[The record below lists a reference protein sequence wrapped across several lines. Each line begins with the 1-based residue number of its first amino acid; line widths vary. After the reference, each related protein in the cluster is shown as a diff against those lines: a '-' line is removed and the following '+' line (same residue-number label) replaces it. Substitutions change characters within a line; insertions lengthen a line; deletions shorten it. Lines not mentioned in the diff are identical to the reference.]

1 MSSQKEQANHFR
13 SLHVKGDPIILYNI
27 WDAGSAKTVA
37 KAGAKA
43 LATGSAPVAMANGF
57 KDGEELPL
65 DFAIENIKRIIKS
78 VTLPVTMDIEGGYG
92 ETASEVK
99 ETMQKVLSAGVIG
112 VNFEDQ
118 IMKANDLYS
127 IAEQSDR
134 IKGLLAAC
142 DEAGIPAFINART
155 DIFLKAPQD
164 THDET
169 MINEAIERANAY
181 EQAGA
186 SGFFAPGLKDEA
198 LIEKLCSS
206 VNLPVNIMGRA
217 STLTKERIS
226 ELGVARVSFGP
237 EPFLKVQ
244 AALAE
249 LAKEHF
255 S

>member
-1 MSSQKEQANHFR
+1 MSLQKDQANHFR
-13 SLHVKGDPIILYNI
+13 ALHVKGDPIILYNI

-37 KAGAKA
+37 RAGAKA

-57 KDGEELPL
+57 KDGEELSL

-78 VTLPVTMDIEGGYG
+78 VDLPVTMDIESGYG
-92 ETASEVK
+92 EAPHEV
-99 ETMQKVLSAGVIG
+99 EVMMEKVLSSGVVG

-118 IMKANDLYS
+118 IVKGNGLYS
-127 IAEQSDR
+127 IPEQCER
-134 IKGLLAAC
+134 IKGLVKAC
-142 DEAGIPAFINART
+142 DAADVPAFINART
-155 DIFLKAPQD
+155 DIFLKAPQE
-164 THDET
+164 THSEEMLD
-169 MINEAIERANAY
+169 EAIERAKAY

-186 SGFFAPGLKDEA
+186 SGFFAPGLKEES
-198 LIEKLCSS
+198 LIDKLCQS

-217 STLTKERIS
+217 NTLTKERIS
-226 ELGVARVSFGP
+226 ELGVARLSFGP

-249 LAKEHF
+249 MAKEKL

>member
-78 VTLPVTMDIEGGYG
+78 VTLPVTMDIEGGYE
-92 ETASEVK
+92 ETAREVK

-118 IMKANDLYS
+118 IVKANDLYS

-134 IKGLLAAC
+134 IKGLLTAC
-142 DEAGIPAFINART
+142 EEAGIPAFINART

-164 THDET
+164 THDKT

>member
-1 MSSQKEQANHFR
+1 
-13 SLHVKGDPIILYNI
+13 
-27 WDAGSAKTVA
+27 
-37 KAGAKA
+37 
-43 LATGSAPVAMANGF
+43 
-57 KDGEELPL
+57 
-65 DFAIENIKRIIKS
+65 
-78 VTLPVTMDIEGGYG
+78 MDIEGGYG

-118 IMKANDLYS
+118 IVKANDLYS
-127 IAEQSDR
+127 IAEQSER
-134 IKGLLAAC
+134 IKGLLTAC
-142 DEAGIPAFINART
+142 EEAGIPAFINART

-186 SGFFAPGLKDEA
+186 SGFFAPGLKDET

-237 EPFLKVQ
+237 EPFFKVQ

>member
-92 ETASEVK
+92 ETANEVK

-134 IKGLLAAC
+134 IKGLLVAC
-142 DEAGIPAFINART
+142 EEAGIPAFINART